1 MKLTNIQKLY
11 ISNFLTGLVFWYGI
25 EKLFMRSI
33 GIDAFGVG
41 LATVFIST
49 FNLIFDIPA
58 GILADK
64 WSRKGMLI
72 VSAGALIM
80 ANLVLG
86 TSHNLLQYV
95 VGYAFF
101 GVNIVAT
108 SGTYQAIIY
117 DTLREESRE
126 AHYSKIMGR
135 AYALFLVGTGVA
147 DTASGFIAHQYGYR
161 ATFFMTIVS
170 CVVNIVLI
178 MTITE
183 PAFHKPEGK
192 ENVLRR
198 LGAVSKT
205 LARIRLL
212 RALTIIMTVLAVAE
226 AFKIDFGQLYMLR
239 YVSQPQLIGLLWAV
253 YAFTW
258 ALGSAIAHRL
268 HAHITL
274 LVVATVLPLVL
285 MANIDNW
292 FSLVLFMVQAT
303 AAAALINQIETRIQD
318 NTPSAVRASVL
329 SILSVAGRLV
339 SVPAC
344 FVLGWLFNVYGAYW
358 ALRFVASVA
367 AAVLCYWLWESWNLR
382 RAVEVGADP
391 AL

>member
-1 MKLTNIQKLY
+1 
-11 ISNFLTGLVFWYGI
+11 
-25 EKLFMRSI
+25 
-33 GIDAFGVG
+33 
-41 LATVFIST
+41 
-49 FNLIFDIPA
+49 
-58 GILADK
+58 
-64 WSRKGMLI
+64 
-72 VSAGALIM
+72 
-80 ANLVLG
+80 
-86 TSHNLLQYV
+86 
-95 VGYAFF
+95 
-101 GVNIVAT
+101 
-108 SGTYQAIIY
+108 
-117 DTLREESRE
+117 
-126 AHYSKIMGR
+126 
-135 AYALFLVGTGVA
+135 
-147 DTASGFIAHQYGYR
+147 
-161 ATFFMTIVS
+161 
-170 CVVNIVLI
+170 